1 MLRLVIGPSPR
12 TIASPAGYRLERGR
26 GWRLHEGKDALVFAY
41 GPVMLHE
48 ALAAAEWLDREGLSI
63 AVVNQPWLNVVD
75 PAWLAECVGPYS
87 TLVVIED
94 HGPVGALGDH
104 LGRALV
110 AHGLLEGAAVS
121 RLRRGGLAGV
131 RHAGG
136 SASGARPR
144 CSVAGVADHRAR
156 RPATCPGGRA
166 RQGLIAIIQAGKR
179 ILTVAV
185 VGKALAD
192 FTGPGTDVIDVFVNV
207 R

>member
-1 MLRLVIGPSPR
+1 M
-12 TIASPAGYRLERGR
+12 
-26 GWRLHEGKDALVFAY
+26 FAY

-110 AHGLLEGAAVS
+110 AHGLLEGRQYHVFGVEGLPACGTPAEALQAHGLDAASLAS
-121 RLRRGGLAGV
+121 RITALVGRPRALAGEP
-131 RHAGG
+131 
-136 SASGARPR
+136 AR
-144 CSVAGVADHRAR
+144 A
-156 RPATCPGGRA
+156 
-166 RQGLIAIIQAGKR
+166 
-179 ILTVAV
+179 
-185 VGKALAD
+185 
-192 FTGPGTDVIDVFVNV
+192 
-207 R
+207 